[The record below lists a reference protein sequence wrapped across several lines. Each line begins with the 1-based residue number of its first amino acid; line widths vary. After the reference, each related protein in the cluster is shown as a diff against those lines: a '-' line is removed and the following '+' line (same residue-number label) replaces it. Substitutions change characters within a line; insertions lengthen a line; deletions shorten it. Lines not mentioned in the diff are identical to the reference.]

1 MRLGAFREDGMLNQ
15 RAKYLIGILLV
26 IIFVALIASGTIAR
40 SVEFGP
46 RAAFLSLQARA
57 RGGLDVHWDTR
68 TGTPDFLAGRDATIV
83 LPYTPSAAER
93 GNPAAIAR
101 GFLDENRAL
110 FRLTSASEQLS
121 VLRIEPDTQL
131 GYAHVRLA
139 QMHNGVPV
147 FGKQLVVHLDAH
159 ENVVAVNGHFVPDLN
174 VATQPTLAPEEA
186 ERIALDDLLEEQ
198 LTDVERARVVTE
210 ILRDKT
216 RLMIY
221 VDESGKATLT
231 WHVTILTDAPLGQ
244 WYYFVNARR
253 PVVTHR
259 YDAVNNAKR
268 RRTYTADNR
277 ATVPGRL
284 IIEEGERARN
294 DAIAQAAHDNAGKV
308 YDYFFSTFKRDGIDG
323 RGSPMVST
331 VHYGS
336 DPEDAE
342 NAAWIGERQQMIYG
356 DGGKIFKPLPY
367 ALDVVAHEFTHGI
380 TDATAN
386 LIYQGQSGALNE
398 SYSDIFGALI
408 DRANWT
414 VGEEVV
420 KSPPYPTRILRSLE
434 DPTLGGKYN
443 PRDPLSSVGQPG
455 HMRDYARLPLSRRA
469 DNGGVHINSGIPNR
483 AAFLV
488 AQALG
493 REKMEQIYYRTLTQ
507 YLTPDADF
515 GDAARATIRAAQEL
529 YRTSEA
535 NAVRDAF
542 AQVGIDA
549 GGTTQMPSVPTPS
562 RGTSA
567 PPPPSPQL
575 PAGCTNLIVNGTF
588 ESAEAGW
595 TEVSKAHA
603 AIIDTELPHTGA
615 RSAWL
620 GGTDEEPLQ
629 YIYQQVRIPANA
641 TRITLA
647 YWRLLHYETKGLF
660 GFLFASEARFATNL
674 TNADGDVIKVLE
686 KFVSSQ
692 GNDQWQQATFDLSE
706 LAGKTIHLVFVSEN
720 PKNNISSFFVD
731 DVELIVCT
739 TGEASS
745 APQTSSDDLVYVK
758 GYIKNADTGRGIE
771 GAQFFVIKPGLSA
784 TDAAADDKVTTSE
797 VITYGVSDAE
807 GLFRTKD
814 AIPRGKRYSVI
825 VLARG
830 FRAIIA
836 DDGMQIPAT
845 ASNPFTVNANMR
857 PSR

>member
-1 MRLGAFREDGMLNQ
+1 MLKWCK
-15 RAKYLIGILLV
+15 KYLTRVLLV
-26 IIFVALIASGTIAR
+26 VIWVALVAVGTTAR

-57 RGGLDVHWDTR
+57 RGGLEAHWDAR
-68 TGTPDFLAGRDATIV
+68 TGIPDFLAGKDASTV

-93 GNPAAIAR
+93 GNPVAIAR

-110 FRLTSASEQLS
+110 FRLTSVSEQLS
-121 VLRIEPDTQL
+121 VLRVEPDTQL

-139 QMHNGVPV
+139 QMHNGIPV
-147 FGKQLVVHLDAH
+147 FGKQLIVHLDAQ
-159 ENVVAVNGHFVPDLN
+159 ENVVAVNGHFVPNLN
-174 VATQPTLAPEEA
+174 VATQPTIAVDEA
-186 ERIALDDLLEEQ
+186 ERIALQDLLEEQ
-198 LTDVERARVVTE
+198 LTEAERARVITE
-210 ILRDKT
+210 IVRDKT

-221 VDESGKATLT
+221 VDEFNKATLT

-259 YDAVNNAKR
+259 FDAVNNAKL
-268 RRTYTADNR
+268 RRTYSADNR
-277 ATVPGRL
+277 PTVPGRL

-294 DAIAQAAHDNAGKV
+294 DPIAQAAHDNAGKV
-308 YDYFFSTFKRDGIDG
+308 YDYFYNTFKRDGIDG

-342 NAAWIGERQQMIYG
+342 NAAWISERQQMIYG
-356 DGGKIFKPLPY
+356 DGGKMFKPLAY
-367 ALDVVAHEFTHGI
+367 ALDVVAHEFTHGV

-398 SYSDIFGALI
+398 SYSDVFGALI

-414 VGEEVV
+414 LGEEVV

-434 DPTLGGKYN
+434 DPTLGGKYDSRN
-443 PRDPLSSVGQPG
+443 PLSSIGQPA
-455 HMRDYARLPLSRRA
+455 HMRDYARLPNSRRT

-507 YLTPDADF
+507 YLPPDADF
-515 GDAARATIRAAQEL
+515 SDAARATIRAAHEL
-529 YRTSEA
+529 YGTNEA
-535 NAVRDAF
+535 NAVRAAF
-542 AQVGIDA
+542 LQVGIDA
-549 GGTTQMPSVPTPS
+549 GGTTPIPSTPTPS
-562 RGTSA
+562 RGTTA
-567 PPPPSPQL
+567 PPPPTPQL
-575 PAGCTNLIVNGTF
+575 PVGCTNLIVNGTF
-588 ESAEAGW
+588 ESVGAGW
-595 TEVSKAHA
+595 TEVTKAHS
-603 AIIDTELPHTGA
+603 AIIDTELPRTGA

-629 YIYQQVRIPANA
+629 YIYQEVRIPANA
-641 TRITLA
+641 TRISLT
-647 YWRLLHYETKGLF
+647 YWRLLHYETKGIL
-660 GFLFASEARFATNL
+660 GFLFTSEAKFATNL
-674 TNADGDVIKVLE
+674 TNVHGDVLKVLE
-686 KFVSSQ
+686 RFVSSQ
-692 GNDQWQQATFDLSE
+692 GNDKWQLATFDLSE
-706 LAGKTIHLVFVSEN
+706 FAGKTIRLVFMSEN
-720 PKNNISSFFVD
+720 PKNNVSSFFVD
-731 DVELIVCT
+731 DVELVVCT
-739 TGEASS
+739 TGEAPA
-745 APQTSSDDLVYVK
+745 APQTSSDDLVYLK

-771 GAQFFVIKPGLSA
+771 GAQFFVLRPGLSA
-784 TDAAADDKVTTSE
+784 TEAAADDKVTTSE
-797 VITYGVSDAE
+797 VLTYGVSDAQ
-807 GLFRTKD
+807 GLFQTKD

-836 DDGMQIPAT
+836 NDGIHIPPN
-845 ASNPFTVNANMR
+845 ASNPFMASANMR

>member
-1 MRLGAFREDGMLNQ
+1 MLNQ

-68 TGTPDFLAGRDATIV
+68 TGTPDFLAGRDATTV

-174 VATQPTLAPEEA
+174 VATQPTLALEEA

-308 YDYFFSTFKRDGIDG
+308 YDYFFNTFKRDGIDG

-420 KSPPYPTRILRSLE
+420 KSPPLSHAHSAQSGGSHSRWQIQSTRSAEQCRSA
-434 DPTLGGKYN
+434 GA
-443 PRDPLSSVGQPG
+443 
-455 HMRDYARLPLSRRA
+455 YARLCPFAPLASCRQWGRAYQQRHSQSRGISGGASTGTRKDGADLLSHADTVSHARRRFWRCRARNDSRRA
-469 DNGGVHINSGIPNR
+469 RIVRNERSQRGTR
-483 AAFLV
+483 C
-488 AQALG
+488 
-493 REKMEQIYYRTLTQ
+493 
-507 YLTPDADF
+507 
-515 GDAARATIRAAQEL
+515 IRA
-529 YRTSEA
+529 
-535 NAVRDAF
+535 
-542 AQVGIDA
+542 
-549 GGTTQMPSVPTPS
+549 S
-562 RGTSA
+562 R
-567 PPPPSPQL
+567 
-575 PAGCTNLIVNGTF
+575 
-588 ESAEAGW
+588 
-595 TEVSKAHA
+595 H
-603 AIIDTELPHTGA
+603 
-615 RSAWL
+615 
-620 GGTDEEPLQ
+620 
-629 YIYQQVRIPANA
+629 
-641 TRITLA
+641 
-647 YWRLLHYETKGLF
+647 
-660 GFLFASEARFATNL
+660 
-674 TNADGDVIKVLE
+674 
-686 KFVSSQ
+686 
-692 GNDQWQQATFDLSE
+692 
-706 LAGKTIHLVFVSEN
+706 
-720 PKNNISSFFVD
+720 
-731 DVELIVCT
+731 
-739 TGEASS
+739 
-745 APQTSSDDLVYVK
+745 
-758 GYIKNADTGRGIE
+758 
-771 GAQFFVIKPGLSA
+771 
-784 TDAAADDKVTTSE
+784 
-797 VITYGVSDAE
+797 
-807 GLFRTKD
+807 
-814 AIPRGKRYSVI
+814 
-825 VLARG
+825 
-830 FRAIIA
+830 
-836 DDGMQIPAT
+836 
-845 ASNPFTVNANMR
+845 
-857 PSR
+857 